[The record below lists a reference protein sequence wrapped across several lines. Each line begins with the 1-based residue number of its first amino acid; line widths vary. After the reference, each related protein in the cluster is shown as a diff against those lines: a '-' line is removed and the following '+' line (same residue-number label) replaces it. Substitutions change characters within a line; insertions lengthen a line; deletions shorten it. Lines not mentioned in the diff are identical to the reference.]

1 MRENLTGLHSLHLNQ
16 TEPLWDVRIRQK
28 KEARKYVVL
37 KGNSWRKIVQR
48 ISSTVIL
55 VSYMVGYKKSILD
68 TQIVSD
74 FEYLII
80 YSTRNNQESENPKQG
95 LKSVL
100 DACDLWGLRQHCL
113 KIRHDSLHG
122 LRNGFRN
129 QSVNTARHK
138 RRLKL
143 CHAMKMPHMYKHCQ
157 LLHLLLFKLDLVQSK
172 NL

>member
-55 VSYMVGYKKSILD
+55 VSYTVGYKKSILD

-80 YSTRNNQESENPKQG
+80 YSTRNNQKSQRIQSKAENQYWTPVIFG
-95 LKSVL
+95 ASGSTALKS
-100 DACDLWGLRQHCL
+100 GMIHCMGSETVSE
-113 KIRHDSLHG
+113 ITVCEHSSP
-122 LRNGFRN
+122 
-129 QSVNTARHK
+129 QT
-138 RRLKL
+138 
-143 CHAMKMPHMYKHCQ
+143 
-157 LLHLLLFKLDLVQSK
+157 
-172 NL
+172 

>member
-68 TQIVSD
+68 RLSQTLNISSSIVH
-74 FEYLII
+74 EII
-80 YSTRNNQESENPKQG
+80 KRVRESK
-95 LKSVL
+95 
-100 DACDLWGLRQHCL
+100 ARL
-113 KIRHDSLHG
+113 KISIG
-122 LRNGFRN
+122 
-129 QSVNTARHK
+129 
-138 RRLKL
+138 RL
-143 CHAMKMPHMYKHCQ
+143 
-157 LLHLLLFKLDLVQSK
+157 
-172 NL
+172 

>member
-80 YSTRNNQESENPKQG
+80 YSTR
-95 LKSVL
+95 KSVL
-100 DACDLWGLRQHCL
+100 DACELWGLRQHCL